1 MGSSALPSG
10 AGLLAAVAL
19 LLVLLVAVLWVLRRG
34 TAGSGWWRAA
44 PRRLQLVEVRAL
56 GPRHR
61 VVLMRVD
68 DKEVLIG
75 VAPGQISVIDRWS
88 AGSQPLAAA
97 TAADP
102 VAAALDR
109 P

>member
-1 MGSSALPSG
+1 MDSSALSSG

-19 LLVLLVAVLWVLRRG
+19 LLVLLAAALWALRRG
-34 TAGSGWWRAA
+34 AAGAGWWRAP
-44 PRRLQLVEVRAL
+44 PRRLQLVEARAL

-75 VAPGQISVIDRWS
+75 VSPSQISVIDRW
-88 AGSQPLAAA
+88 AVDPQPL
-97 TAADP
+97 P
-102 VAAALDR
+102 VAGDADRAAMER

>member
-1 MGSSALPSG
+1 MDSSALSSG

-19 LLVLLVAVLWVLRRG
+19 LLVLLAAALWALRRG
-34 TAGSGWWRAA
+34 AAGAGWWRAP

-75 VAPGQISVIDRWS
+75 VSPSQISVIDRWA
-88 AGSQPLAAA
+88 AGPQPLPTAGDADRAAME
-97 TAADP
+97 
-102 VAAALDR
+102 R